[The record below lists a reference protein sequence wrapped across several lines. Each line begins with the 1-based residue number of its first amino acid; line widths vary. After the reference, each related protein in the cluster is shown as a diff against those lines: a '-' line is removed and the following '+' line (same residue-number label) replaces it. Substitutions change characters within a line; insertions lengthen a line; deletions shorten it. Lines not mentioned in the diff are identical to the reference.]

1 MKSHGVPF
9 QPGNRFGRGRPKG
22 SRNKATLTAQSIFA
36 QHADSI
42 VRKCIA
48 DAMRGD
54 ARAMELCMAR
64 VTPPQKEP
72 LVKLKIPSITTI
84 SGATDA
90 LRTLLQ
96 ASASGKLTP
105 ADAVKL
111 AEIVDDSCR
120 IIATVEHENR
130 LQALEAK
137 SLRNQQRRKIKG
149 SVRP

>member
-90 LRTLLQ
+90 LSTLLQ

-111 AEIVDDSCR
+111 AEIVDDSCPSQPWNTR
-120 IIATVEHENR
+120 IASRPSRQNR
-130 LQALEAK
+130 YGTNSDGK
-137 SLRNQQRRKIKG
+137 SKG
-149 SVRP
+149 A